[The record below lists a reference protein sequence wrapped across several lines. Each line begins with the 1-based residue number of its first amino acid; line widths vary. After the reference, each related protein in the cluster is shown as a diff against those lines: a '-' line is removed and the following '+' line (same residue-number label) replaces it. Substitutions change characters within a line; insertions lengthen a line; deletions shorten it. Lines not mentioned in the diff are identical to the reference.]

1 MNTLVSLKG
10 ESANTG
16 RINAVSAQSLAH
28 VH

>member
-1 MNTLVSLKG
+1 MNTLVSLKV
-10 ESANTG
+10 ESAIAD